1 MKKPRLLLFDLGNV
15 LVRFLPDR
23 FPKNL
28 GLGTR
33 EAQTLY
39 EGGMRELT
47 NKFESGQFSTQEY
60 FSQLRTFFGNRFDVD
75 QLELAFLSVLTDP
88 VPGMEEMVR
97 KATAQLP
104 AALVSNTNEYHFS
117 TISPRVPALGY
128 LPRRYL
134 SYQLGVIKPLPEFYQ
149 RVIRNEKISPG
160 EMLFIDDVEENVR
173 RAEQAGM
180 MGYQFSNAEEL
191 EKMLVDIGVL

>member
-15 LVRFLPDR
+15 LVRFVPDL

-28 GLGTR
+28 GIGNR
-33 EAQTLY
+33 EAQTQY

-47 NKFESGQFSTQEY
+47 NKYESGQLSTQEY
-60 FSQLRTFFGNRFDVD
+60 FSLLRAFFGNRFDIQ

-88 VPGMEEMVR
+88 IPGMEEIVR

-117 TISPRVPALGY
+117 TILPKVPALGY

-134 SYQLGVIKPLPEFYQ
+134 SYQLSVIKPLPEFY
-149 RVIRNEKISPG
+149 RHVIQNEKVAPG
-160 EMLFIDDVEENVR
+160 EMLFIDDVAENVR
-173 RAEQAGM
+173 CAERAGM
-180 MGYQFSNAEEL
+180 VGYQFRSADEL
-191 EKMLVDIGVL
+191 EKVFIDLGVL